1 MDIKELV
8 RRLIKKHGTTNPYT
22 IIKELGI
29 TIVYEDLGTINGY
42 YNKQLRDKQIHINQ
56 NLSEHEELLTICHE
70 LGHSIMHPNVST
82 PFLIS
87 STYLSVN
94 KLELEANT
102 FAINLLIQDSDLI
115 EYKEYSTE
123 QLSKLFGY
131 RKELIELRMQNH

>member
-1 MDIKELV
+1 MDIKKLV

-22 IIKELGI
+22 IIKEMGI

-42 YNKQLRDKQIHINQ
+42 FNKQLRDKQIHINQ
-56 NLSEHEELLTICHE
+56 NLSEHEELFTICHE

-87 STYLSVN
+87 GTYLSVS
-94 KLELEANT
+94 KLEIEANT
-102 FAINLLIQDSDLI
+102 FAMNMLVQDSDLI
-115 EYKEYSTE
+115 EYKEYSME

-131 RKELIELRMQNH
+131 RKELLELRLRQ

>member
-8 RRLIKKHGTTNPYT
+8 RRLIKKHRTTNPYT

-56 NLSEHEELLTICHE
+56 NLSEHEELLTISHE
-70 LGHSIMHPNVST
+70 LGHAIMHPNVST

-115 EYKEYSTE
+115 EYQEYSTE